1 MSNQYADLRF
11 VVSSR
16 SSYNA
21 PPQGVWE
28 VLECALAVH
37 CKKDYIGVTMCP
49 ILTLICYHCQGIEQ
63 CEIIFHHILTKL
75 HSFMGNVE
83 NVL

>member
-1 MSNQYADLRF
+1 MQ
-11 VVSSR
+11 R
-16 SSYNA
+16 SS
-21 PPQGVWE
+21 PGSVGGVQ
-28 VLECALAVH
+28 CAVH

-63 CEIIFHHILTKL
+63 CEIIFHHLTKL
-75 HSFMGNVE
+75 PAFMGNVE